1 MWKSDWYNYYYHSN
15 TQIGKQWK
23 NEWEWRNKSPG
34 FILQV
39 AKATRHLNSFLFT
52 ITSISLSN
60 EMVRKKLQEQ
70 IKNNDTTIFFD
81 ETHKT

>member
-39 AKATRHLNSFLFT
+39 AKATRHFYLLSPAFIIKWNGT
-52 ITSISLSN
+52 QNITRTN
-60 EMVRKKLQEQ
+60 KKIMIQQ
-70 IKNNDTTIFFD
+70 YFFD
-81 ETHKT
+81 ETNKT